1 MGMAVD
7 KSWSQHESIGVE
19 IRIGLPMLAVTQI
32 NNTIPVDGYV
42 DKL

>member
-1 MGMAVD
+1 MAVD
-7 KSWSQHESIGVE
+7 KSWSQYKSLGVE
-19 IRIGLPMLAVTQI
+19 IRIGLPMLAVSKI